1 MYLLYTMYFGLLL
14 LIELEIVL
22 SVRRWNILGL
32 QTASIYAWIRLP
44 GGRTLSML
52 GLPRPPP
59 WISDSNHVVLW
70 SRERDGGWP
79 FLTSFTMK
87 QSSSQPVN
95 CQALTALWGV
105 HKLRWQDFF
114 FNIFDQLS
122 TPCWHLWWNSFTA
135 IKENLHTVD
144 VSSTTYLPRLVNV
157 VCECPLHRLGSSRSM

>member
-105 HKLRWQDFF
+105 HKLRWQDFLKLF
-114 FNIFDQLS
+114 WPPIYPLLTFVMEFLYCYKGKSAYRWRIQYHIPLS
-122 TPCWHLWWNSFTA
+122 SCQRGLWMPPAQT
-135 IKENLHTVD
+135 
-144 VSSTTYLPRLVNV
+144 
-157 VCECPLHRLGSSRSM
+157 GQQ